1 MESKSSN
8 KTGNLTKLTQLE
20 DQVAK
25 LSVQLQSN
33 KKTISLLKE
42 SLVERDAQI
51 HELEAKLAYA
61 QQSLLKKAIHKI
73 NQCREQIKNGI
84 DEITPYL
91 LQIQQQI
98 EVIQGIVLE
107 SKDLISRKKMA
118 IHENIHATSNKV
130 QQCPDQ
136 AVKFFKKTV
145 DGFANFL
152 VNDVAWIIGN
162 NLKIVQYSVEQKIK
176 VFFNKIVVAGR
187 ALPSYGQVVF
197 QVWVIDPVMRK
208 MDALPVS
215 RKHFDVVVLLNKLI
229 SQLRNVVE
237 QSLTNI
243 AESVKKSSFWDGK
256 SKGSR
261 GQAASGA
268 IKLIARG
275 RL

>member
-20 DQVAK
+20 GQVAK

-61 QQSLLKKAIHKI
+61 QQSLLKKTIHKI

-84 DEITPYL
+84 EEITPYL

-98 EVIQGIVLE
+98 EAIQDIVLE
-107 SKDLISRKKMA
+107 SRDLISRKKML
-118 IHENIHATSNKV
+118 IHESIHVTSDIV

-136 AVKFFKKTV
+136 VVKFLKKTT
-145 DGFANFL
+145 DGFINFL
-152 VNDVAWIIGN
+152 VNDVAWVIGN
-162 NLKIVQYSVEQKIK
+162 NLKIIRYSAEQKIK

-197 QVWVIDPVMRK
+197 QVRVIDPAMRK
-208 MDALPVS
+208 MGASPLS
-215 RKHFDVVVLLNKLI
+215 RKHFDVGVLLNKLI

-237 QSLTNI
+237 QSLTDI
-243 AESVKKSSFWDGK
+243 AESIKKSSFWDGK
-256 SKGSR
+256 SKD
-261 GQAASGA
+261 SGA
-268 IKLIARG
+268 KLQVVR
-275 RL
+275 

>member
-8 KTGNLTKLTQLE
+8 KTGMLTKLTQLE
-20 DQVAK
+20 GQVAK

-33 KKTISLLKE
+33 KKTISRLKE

-98 EVIQGIVLE
+98 EAIQGIVLE

-261 GQAASGA
+261 V
-268 IKLIARG
+268 
-275 RL
+275 RLQVVR